1 MNKEISKN
9 LVCVLMRGG
18 IEIWVDV
25 EKVDMIK
32 MGMEQKRIFKI
43 GNSIVNGVD
52 IMGVFE
58 AKTMEERNH
67 RKNGDWQCQHGF
79 WHEKFNQCGH
89 RSSKG

>member
-1 MNKEISKN
+1 
-9 LVCVLMRGG
+9 MRGG